1 MNLFLLDAVTGELRT
16 AKPLDKEALDNPE
29 GIITLSIKAR
39 EIVDGTK
46 GDDPLTV
53 TTTEAIIKIKDVND
67 EPPTFNR
74 RDYYVEIPEN
84 IPEGSPLPNLD
95 IFVEDT
101 DTVLPRFLHPQ
112 PLFLHSLLFS
122 GQQFCL
128 CINVGRYI
136 RRFFNR
142 TETRKRFRSRPHKS
156 VKQFTRLRK
165 PKST

>member
-29 GIITLSIKAR
+29 GIVTLNIKAR

-53 TTTEAIIKIKDVND
+53 TTTEAVIKIKDVND

-84 IPEGSPLPNLD
+84 IPEGSPVPNLD

-101 DTVLPRFLHPQ
+101 DTVLPRF
-112 PLFLHSLLFS
+112 
-122 GQQFCL
+122 
-128 CINVGRYI
+128 
-136 RRFFNR
+136 FF
-142 TETRKRFRSRPHKS
+142 F
-156 VKQFTRLRK
+156 
-165 PKST
+165 